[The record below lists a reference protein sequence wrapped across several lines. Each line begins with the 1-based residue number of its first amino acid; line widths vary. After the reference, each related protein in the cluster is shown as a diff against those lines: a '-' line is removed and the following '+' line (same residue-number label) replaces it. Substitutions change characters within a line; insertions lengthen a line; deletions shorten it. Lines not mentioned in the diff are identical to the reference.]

1 MEGEEQMSKWWQEA
15 IGYQIYPRSFKD
27 TNHDGLGDINGIR
40 EKLSYLK
47 ELGVDFI
54 WITPIYES
62 PNVDNGYDI
71 SDYCA
76 ISADFGTMAEFQCL
90 VQEAHDLDI
99 KIIMDLVINHT
110 SNQHYWFQESRKG
123 GDNDY
128 RDFYIWHPPVD
139 GKEPND
145 WHAIF
150 GGSVWEYDDLR
161 GEYYF
166 HAFAKEQPDLNW
178 DSPAMRQKIFEM
190 IEWWIEQG
198 IDGFRID
205 AISHIKKDDWHRPF
219 DFADVNGN
227 YKNIEGIDVYLKE
240 LSALLKKH
248 QVMSVGE
255 ANGVKAEE
263 ATAWVGEYGY
273 FDMIFEFEHIDL
285 WRTRNDEGIDLL
297 SFKNALIRWQE
308 ALADGRGWNAL
319 YMENHDV
326 PRSISAFGNDSL
338 AYRTL
343 SGKALAMTFMLLQ
356 GTPFIYQG
364 QEIGMINNQFESIV
378 QIDAVDSRNLYESL
392 IETGATIE
400 EAMHVISGTTRD
412 NARTPMQWDAST
424 FAGFS
429 EKEPWLA
436 INENKN
442 WLNVVEEQWNSASI
456 YHFYKQL
463 IALRKEN
470 STFINGKFHYIET
483 NSAPLFCYERKD
495 DQACFT
501 IVVNLGETEQTCDY
515 LSALQNQEIILANYE
530 ENVTD
535 CLRPYEARLYRK

>member
-1 MEGEEQMSKWWQEA
+1 MLHRWKEA

-27 TNHDGLGDINGIR
+27 TTNDGLGDINGIR
-40 EKLSYLK
+40 EKLTYLK
-47 ELGVDFI
+47 ELGVDFV

-76 ISADFGTMAEFQCL
+76 ISEDFGTMEEFQSL
-90 VQEAHDLDI
+90 VKEAHALDI

-110 SNQHYWFQESRKG
+110 SNQHQWFQESRQG
-123 GDNDY
+123 TDNEY
-128 RDFYIWHPPVD
+128 SDFYIWHPPVN

-150 GGSVWEYDDLR
+150 GGSVWEYDEVR

-178 DSPAMRQKIFEM
+178 DSPAMRQKIFDM
-190 IEWWIEQG
+190 IEWWIAQG

-205 AISHIKKDDWHRPF
+205 AISHIKKDVWDRPF

-240 LSALLKKH
+240 LSAVLKKH

-255 ANGVKAEE
+255 ANGVTAEE
-263 ATAWVGEYGY
+263 ATAWVGENGY

-285 WRTRNDEGIDLL
+285 WRTRNDEGIDLR
-297 SFKNALIRWQE
+297 SFKHALVRWQE
-308 ALADGRGWNAL
+308 SLADGRGWNAL

-326 PRSISAFGNDSL
+326 PRSISAFGNDSF
-338 AYRTL
+338 AYRTI
-343 SGKALAMTFMLLQ
+343 SGKALAMSFMLLQ

-364 QEIGMINNQFESIV
+364 QEIGMINNQFKSIEQV
-378 QIDAVDSRNLYESL
+378 DAVDSRNLYESL
-392 IETGATIE
+392 IETGATVE
-400 EAMHVISGTTRD
+400 EAMQVISGTTRD

-429 EKEPWLA
+429 DKEPWLA

-442 WLNVVEEQWNSASI
+442 WLNVVEEQRHEDSI
-456 YHFYKQL
+456 YHFYKKL
-463 IALRKEN
+463 IALRKEYPV
-470 STFINGKFHYIET
+470 FIEGAFHYIET
-483 NSAPLFCYERKD
+483 NNDDLFCYERKD
-495 DQACFT
+495 EHTCFT
-501 IVVNLGETEQTCDY
+501 IVVNLGETEHTCDY
-515 LSALQNQEIILANYE
+515 LQNIANQAVVLTNYEDVLAN
-530 ENVTD
+530 T
-535 CLRPYEARLYRK
+535 LRPYEARLYQQ

>member
-1 MEGEEQMSKWWQEA
+1 
-15 IGYQIYPRSFKD
+15 
-27 TNHDGLGDINGIR
+27 
-40 EKLSYLK
+40 
-47 ELGVDFI
+47 
-54 WITPIYES
+54 
-62 PNVDNGYDI
+62 
-71 SDYCA
+71 
-76 ISADFGTMAEFQCL
+76 
-90 VQEAHDLDI
+90 
-99 KIIMDLVINHT
+99 
-110 SNQHYWFQESRKG
+110 
-123 GDNDY
+123 
-128 RDFYIWHPPVD
+128 
-139 GKEPND
+139 
-145 WHAIF
+145 
-150 GGSVWEYDDLR
+150 
-161 GEYYF
+161 
-166 HAFAKEQPDLNW
+166 
-178 DSPAMRQKIFEM
+178 
-190 IEWWIEQG
+190 
-198 IDGFRID
+198 
-205 AISHIKKDDWHRPF
+205 
-219 DFADVNGN
+219 
-227 YKNIEGIDVYLKE
+227 
-240 LSALLKKH
+240 
-248 QVMSVGE
+248 MSVGE

-400 EAMHVISGTTRD
+400 EAMQVISGTTRD